1 MAQQSNDVYAA
12 LALSRFGL
20 GADHNG
26 TTSIASDPRGALLEE
41 ITERFV
47 PVPVGPQL
55 QSTADLLVSLYAFQ
69 EQRKQA
75 RQQAAVA
82 AAAAPQDKLMQGPE
96 QPQKPSAQPSGTT
109 PNSQAMAAQPNN
121 QAMAAAIGKAVEK
134 LEKPAMPYL
143 PQQVLLAE
151 VDARFNGTI
160 RQPLIGFGERL
171 AMFWANHF
179 AVAVSKSEEVHIV
192 AGAFEREAIRPH
204 VFGRFADMLFAVE
217 THPAMLAYL
226 DNQQSIGPN
235 SKANANKK
243 RGLNENLARETL
255 ELHTLGVNGGYTQ
268 TDVTTLARIITGWTV
283 ARAEGKLGTPGTFVF
298 NAGAHEPGDQTL
310 LGLTYADNGVG
321 QGREALRDLAR
332 HPATAQHIATKLVRH
347 FVADTPPPGLV
358 QTVAATFSKT
368 DGDLSAVYRALV
380 GSEDAWNPTLSKVR
394 SPLEF
399 MTALLRASGETPK
412 PNVILGAL
420 TAMGQPFWA
429 PAGPNGFAD
438 TADVWA
444 SSEGLSMRMDVAN
457 MIASAVPPQVD
468 PRSFVSDSLG
478 PLLSNETLQA
488 VSRAETR
495 KQGLTIAYLSPEFQR
510 R

>member
-20 GADHNG
+20 GADRNG
-26 TTSIASDPRGALLEE
+26 TAPIASNPRGALMEE

-55 QSTADLLVSLYAFQ
+55 QSTADLLVSLFAFQ
-69 EQRKQA
+69 EQRKEA
-75 RQQAAVA
+75 REQA
-82 AAAAPQDKLMQGPE
+82 AAAMQQDKPMQGPQRPQ
-96 QPQKPSAQPSGTT
+96 QPPVQASG
-109 PNSQAMAAQPNN
+109 AMAAQPSNP
-121 QAMAAAIGKAVEK
+121 AMAAPTGKPVEK
-134 LEKPAMPYL
+134 QEKPAMAAMPYL

-204 VFGRFADMLFAVE
+204 VFGRFADMLLAVE
-217 THPAMLAYL
+217 THPAMLGYL

-235 SKANANKK
+235 SRANANKK

-268 TDVTTLARIITGWTV
+268 TDVTTLAKIITGWTV
-283 ARAEGKLGTPGTFVF
+283 ARAEGKLGEPGTFVF

-347 FVADTPPPGLV
+347 FVTDTPPPALV

-368 DGDLSAVYRALV
+368 DGDLSAVYRALI
-380 GSEDAWNPTLSKVR
+380 GSEEAWDPKLSKVR

-399 MTALLRASGETPK
+399 MIALLRASGETPK
-412 PNVILGAL
+412 PNVVLGAL

-438 TADVWA
+438 TVDAWA
-444 SSEGLSMRMDVAN
+444 SSESLSMRMDVAN
-457 MIASAVPPQVD
+457 MIANAVPPQID
-468 PRSFVSDSLG
+468 PRRFVSDSLG

-495 KQGLTIAYLSPEFQR
+495 NQGLAIAYLSPEFQR